1 MASKKAINSVVLGS
15 IVAVIVVGYIM
26 MNYTPMGT
34 TSGEDKS
41 FDIVAFQWG
50 FEPQFIEVNQGDH
63 VTLNLATDDVAH
75 GITIDEYQINEPIMV
90 EKNEK
95 VEFIADKPG
104 TFEFYCSIPCG
115 AGHDEQHGF
124 LVVKDPQE
132 LEPDTTILTS
142 TKSDEG
148 ITVDGIIDDKWNDV
162 AEVIFSTLYV
172 HENRQVISKSLNDG
186 EKIYFLL
193 RWQDDDANN
202 DGKTETDRIALGFDI
217 SGNSDIAMG
226 AAGVPHVTVPQRT
239 IGEGVVDIWH
249 WKAFDSHTES
259 PNVIDDE
266 FAGPF
271 EQLKDHYY
279 RDDDNN
285 QGGNNDLTAAG
296 VYDSEAREWVVEV
309 SRSLNTEDI
318 EVPGFG
324 MMDRQFS
331 VGNEY
336 KIGFAIWDGGQGET
350 AGNHAV
356 TEWGKLKVE

>member
-1 MASKKAINSVVLGS
+1 MVSKKAINSVVLGS
-15 IVAVIVVGYIM
+15 IVVVVVVGYIL
-26 MNYTPMGT
+26 MNYSPMNT

-41 FDIVAFQWG
+41 FDIVSFQWG
-50 FEPQFIEVNQGDH
+50 FEPQFIKVNKDDH
-63 VTLNLATDDVAH
+63 VILKLSSDDVAH
-75 GITIDEYQINEPIMV
+75 GIAIDEYQINEPIIPGQMS
-90 EKNEK
+90 E

-104 TFEFYCSIPCG
+104 TFHYYCSVPCG
-115 AGHDEQHGF
+115 EGHDEQGGY
-124 LVVKDPQE
+124 LTVNDPS
-132 LEPDTTILTS
+132 EPEPEIATVISVLTDVEITI
-142 TKSDEG
+142 
-148 ITVDGIIDDKWNDV
+148 DGIIDERWNK
-162 AEVIFSTLYV
+162 ATESIFSTLYV
-172 HENRQVISKSLNDG
+172 HENRQISAKSLNDG
-186 EKIYFLL
+186 TRIYFLL

-202 DGKTETDRIALGFDI
+202 DGTTETDRIALGFDI
-217 SGNSDIAMG
+217 SGDSDIAMG

-239 IGEGVVDIWH
+239 IGEGIVDIWH

-259 PNVIDDE
+259 LNVIDDE

-285 QGGNNDLTAAG
+285 QGGNNDLTAVG
-296 VYDSEAREWVVEV
+296 VYDSNAGEWIVEV
-309 SRSLNTEDI
+309 SRLLVTEDTK
-318 EVPGFG
+318 VPEFG
-324 MMDRQFS
+324 MMDKQFT

>member
-1 MASKKAINSVVLGS
+1 MASKKTINSVVLGS
-15 IVAVIVVGYIM
+15 VIAVIVIGYIM
-26 MNYTPMGT
+26 MNYTPMGA

-41 FDIVAFQWG
+41 FDITAFQWG
-50 FEPQFIEVNQGDH
+50 FEPQFIEVNKGDH
-63 VTLNLATDDVAH
+63 VTFNLATDDVAH
-75 GITIDEYQINEPIMV
+75 GIAINEYQINEPIMV
-90 EKNEK
+90 EKDAK
-95 VEFIADKPG
+95 VEFTADKTG

-115 AGHDEQHGF
+115 AGHDQQGGF
-124 LVVKDPQE
+124 LIVKDPSVQE
-132 LEPDTTILTS
+132 PEKVILTS
-142 TKSDEG
+142 VKSDEV
-148 ITVDGIIDDKWNDV
+148 ITVDGTIDDKWNDV
-162 AEVIFSTLYV
+162 ADAIFSTVYV
-172 HENRQVISKSLNDG
+172 HENRQVVAKSLNDG
-186 EKIYFLL
+186 ERIYFLL

-202 DGKTETDRIALGFDI
+202 DGTTETDRIALGFDI

-249 WKAFDSHTES
+249 WKAFDSHTKS

-285 QGGNNDLTAAG
+285 QGGENNLTAVG
-296 VYDSEAREWVVEV
+296 VYDPTTKEWIVEV
-309 SRSLNTEDI
+309 SRSLLTEDI
-318 EVPGFG
+318 DVTGFG
-324 MMDRQFS
+324 MMDKQFT
-331 VGNEY
+331 VGEEY

-356 TEWGKLKVE
+356 TDWGVLKID